1 MLCLRVFLP
10 MQQNPVLIISTGGT
24 ITMTPGRRAGVV
36 PTLTGEDL
44 VRAVPAL
51 AQIAALDV
59 FSFSTKPGASLTL
72 EDLIGIAELIDSRPV
87 DAVAGAVV
95 VQGTD
100 TIEETSFSLDLL
112 VNSRHPVVVTGAMRS
127 ANAPGADGPANL
139 LAAVTVASDPVA
151 QHLGAVVVLNDEVHA
166 ARYVQKTHTA
176 MPSAF
181 SSPGFAPLGRVI
193 EGCLHL
199 HATLPRQLKLPR
211 PKRVSEFPIALIKI
225 SFGDD
230 ERLLSSLP
238 ALGYRGIVIEAMGA
252 GHVPARLV
260 DAIGNLIQEMP
271 VVLSTRVA
279 SGPVFTK
286 TYGFPGSEIDL
297 IERGAIP
304 GGCLAGLK
312 ACILLR
318 LLLANGFEGAQLKL
332 AFAQRCN
339 GLDTPFI

>member
-1 MLCLRVFLP
+1 MQKKPVF
-10 MQQNPVLIISTGGT
+10 VISTGGT
-24 ITMTPGRRAGVV
+24 ITMTRGTGAGVV

-44 VRAVPAL
+44 VRAVPAF
-51 AQIAALDV
+51 AQTAVLDV
-59 FSFSTKPGASLTL
+59 LSFSTKPGASLTL
-72 EDLIGIAELIDSRPV
+72 EDMIEIAALIDSRPA
-87 DAVAGAVV
+87 DAVAGSVV

-100 TIEETSFSLDLL
+100 TIEETSFALDLL
-112 VNSRHPVVVTGAMRS
+112 VNSRQPVVVTGAMRS

-139 LAAVTVASDPVA
+139 LAAVTVASDPAA
-151 QHLGAVVVLNDEVHA
+151 QNLGALVVLNDEVHA

-181 SSPGFAPLGRVI
+181 SSPGFSPLGRVI
-193 EGCLHL
+193 EGRLRL
-199 HATLPRQLKLPR
+199 HANLARQLALPR
-211 PKRVSEFPIALIKI
+211 PRSVSEFPIALIKI

-230 ERLLSSLP
+230 GRLLSSPP
-238 ALGYRGIVIEAMGA
+238 ALGYRGVVIEAMGA

-260 DAIGNLIQEMP
+260 DTISKLIAEMP

-304 GGCLAGLK
+304 GGCLASLK

-339 GLDTPFI
+339 GLDTPPT

>member
-1 MLCLRVFLP
+1 MQHKPVF
-10 MQQNPVLIISTGGT
+10 VISTGGT
-24 ITMTPGRRAGVV
+24 ITMTRGTSAGVV

-44 VRAVPAL
+44 VSAVPAL
-51 AQIAALDV
+51 AQIATLDV

-72 EDLIGIAELIDSRPV
+72 EDLIEIAARIDSRPA
-87 DAVAGAVV
+87 DSAAGSVV

-100 TIEETSFSLDLL
+100 TIEETSFALDLL
-112 VNSRHPVVVTGAMRS
+112 VNSRQPVVVTGAMRS
-127 ANAPGADGPANL
+127 ANVSSADGPANL
-139 LAAVTVASDPVA
+139 LAAVTVASDPAA
-151 QHLGAVVVLNDEVHA
+151 QNLGALVVLNDEVHA
-166 ARYVQKTHTA
+166 ARYVQKSHTA

-181 SSPGFAPLGRVI
+181 TSPGFSPLGRVV
-193 EGCLHL
+193 EGRLHL
-199 HATLPRQLKLPR
+199 HATLARQLALQR
-211 PKRVSEFPIALIKI
+211 PKAVSEFPIALIKI

-230 ERLLSSLP
+230 GRLLSSLP
-238 ALGYRGIVIEAMGA
+238 ALGYRGVVIEAMGA

-260 DAIGNLIQEMP
+260 DTISKLIAEMP

-297 IERGAIP
+297 IERGAMP

-318 LLLANGFEGAQLKL
+318 LLLANGFERAQLKL

-339 GLDTPFI
+339 GLDTPPT